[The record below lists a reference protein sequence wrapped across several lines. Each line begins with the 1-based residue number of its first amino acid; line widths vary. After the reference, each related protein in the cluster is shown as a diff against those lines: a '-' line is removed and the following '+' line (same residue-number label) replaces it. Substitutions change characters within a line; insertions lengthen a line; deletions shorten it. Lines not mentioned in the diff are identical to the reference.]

1 MEAWQRFI
9 SQKLTYPSKAV
20 REKIQGTIMLHFI
33 VDKEGALSEIQAIGG
48 PDILK
53 DAALKA
59 VSQSPRWKPAMQDG
73 RKVKSYKKQPI
84 VFKLL
89 PA

>member
-1 MEAWQRFI
+1 
-9 SQKLTYPSKAV
+9 
-20 REKIQGTIMLHFI
+20 MLQFI
-33 VDKEGALSEIQAIGG
+33 VDKEGALSDIQAISG

-53 DAALKA
+53 EAALKA
-59 VSQSPRWKPAMQDG
+59 ISQSPRWKPAMQDR

-89 PA
+89 PAWVVITVQLFYLAAKPKEVSMR